1 MWAADLP
8 GKDLIG
14 QLFVQLN
21 SARKELAD
29 GKARAYIY
37 GFRVKPLYRGLG
49 VGSRLL
55 QIVEADLGQR
65 NFSWASLNVGQDNPD
80 ALRFYQRYGYQV
92 VAAEPGRWSYLDEQ
106 GRRHNVHE
114 PAWRM
119 EKRIKTTV

>member
-8 GKDLIG
+8 GKGLIG

-29 GKARAYIY
+29 GQGRAYIY

-55 QIVEADLGQR
+55 QIVEADLRRR
-65 NFSWASLNVGQDNPD
+65 NFTWVCLNVSRENRD

-92 VAAEPGRWSYLDEQ
+92 VAAEPGRWSYLDER